1 MNYEEVKKLNPPDF
15 KRYCGVH
22 IETFNDMVKIVK
34 AEKILQKKPGRKSKL
49 SIEDQILMTLAYL
62 REYRPFFHLAID
74 WGINQSNVCRI
85 VNKIEKILISSGLF
99 SLLGKRKLIPSE
111 MEIEIVAIDVSEH
124 EIERPQKKQKSYYS
138 GKQGYHTIKSQLLV
152 NKKSAEIICTAFA
165 KGKVHDFNLFK
176 KSKININEDTR
187 CLADKGYQGINKIH
201 KNSTIPIKKR
211 RKKKLSLEEKQFNRQ
226 LAKER
231 IIVEHIHRHLKIFKI
246 LSSRYRNRRKRFG
259 LRFNLIA
266 GIYNYELSLKTKLAI
281 A

>member
-99 SLLGKRKLIPSE
+99 SLLGKRKLIP
-111 MEIEIVAIDVSEH
+111 
-124 EIERPQKKQKSYYS
+124 
-138 GKQGYHTIKSQLLV
+138 
-152 NKKSAEIICTAFA
+152 
-165 KGKVHDFNLFK
+165 
-176 KSKININEDTR
+176 
-187 CLADKGYQGINKIH
+187 
-201 KNSTIPIKKR
+201 
-211 RKKKLSLEEKQFNRQ
+211 
-226 LAKER
+226 
-231 IIVEHIHRHLKIFKI
+231 
-246 LSSRYRNRRKRFG
+246 
-259 LRFNLIA
+259 
-266 GIYNYELSLKTKLAI
+266 
-281 A
+281 